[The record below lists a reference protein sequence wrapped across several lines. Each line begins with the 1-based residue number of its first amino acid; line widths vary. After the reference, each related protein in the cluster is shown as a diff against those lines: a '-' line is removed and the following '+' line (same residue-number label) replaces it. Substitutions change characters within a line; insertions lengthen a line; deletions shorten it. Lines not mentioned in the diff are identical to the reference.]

1 MKQCRRDG
9 NQRECDESKS
19 AMRALAVRLLLLFAA
34 FCLLPTAFCLVS
46 PPSRSG
52 FGHCSCSLPSAYC
65 LLPTAFCLVSPPS
78 RSGYRHLSPTKA
90 RDHAF
95 VDLAGDPHVVEI
107 VFANFGELA
116 GLVQLKDAAAFDIG
130 RLARCNSQHKSNV
143 IQPHAIAAAQPPCAH
158 RVENCMN

>member
-46 PPSRSG
+46 PPSW
-52 FGHCSCSLPSAYC
+52 
-65 LLPTAFCLVSPPS
+65 
-78 RSGYRHLSPTKA
+78 SGYRHLSPTKA

-116 GLVQLKDAAAFDIG
+116 GLVQLKDATAFDIG
-130 RLARCNSQHKSNV
+130 RLARCNSQRKSNV

-158 RVENCMN
+158 RVENCMNVKVA